1 MQFMLKSCLW
11 SQQFNWRWVL
21 LLILHKVCKSPYRNS
36 YTNKLFNSPMPSD
49 LMRNIS
55 NRCLTVRSEHICVE
69 GKVKHLK
76 NFLKIALER
85 VVILTS
91 CIELSK
97 TY

>member
-1 MQFMLKSCLW
+1 
-11 SQQFNWRWVL
+11 
-21 LLILHKVCKSPYRNS
+21 
-36 YTNKLFNSPMPSD
+36 MPSD